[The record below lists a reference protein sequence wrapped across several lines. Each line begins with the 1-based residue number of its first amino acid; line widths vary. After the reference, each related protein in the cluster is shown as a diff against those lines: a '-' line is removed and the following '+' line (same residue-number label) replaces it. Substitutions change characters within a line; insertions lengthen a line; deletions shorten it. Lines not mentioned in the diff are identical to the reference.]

1 MSALPENDLE
11 SFIDEG
17 MKQADAFTKLADKN
31 AVLLHKIFMQSEDG
45 AELLAKWKNDLIMVQ
60 SIHPH
65 STQFEAGLM
74 EGMKVFVRNIII
86 QIESVESE
94 L

>member
-1 MSALPENDLE
+1 MEQDNSLE
-11 SFIDEG
+11 SFIDQG
-17 MKQADAFTKLADKN
+17 LKQSEAFNKIADEN
-31 AVLLHKIFMQSEDG
+31 ANLHHKIFKQNEDG
-45 AELLAKWKNDLIMVQ
+45 VKLLAKWKDDLLMVQ

-86 QIESVESE
+86 LVDSVENE

>member
-1 MSALPENDLE
+1 LDNSLE
-11 SFIDEG
+11 EFIDAG
-17 MKQADAFTKLADKN
+17 LNQAKAYNALADEN
-31 AVLLHKIFMQSEDG
+31 ANLHHKIFKQSEDG
-45 AELLAKWKNDLIMVQ
+45 AKLLAKWKDDLLMVQ

-86 QIESVESE
+86 LVESVEKE